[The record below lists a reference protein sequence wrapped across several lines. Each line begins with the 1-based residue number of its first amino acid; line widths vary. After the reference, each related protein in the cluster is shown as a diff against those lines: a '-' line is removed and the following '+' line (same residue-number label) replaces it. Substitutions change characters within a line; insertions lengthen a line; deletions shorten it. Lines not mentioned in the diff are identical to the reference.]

1 MRRRLVKLPSM
12 LLGLITLIPI
22 TVLFY
27 TFVWI
32 ADIIEDMI
40 TISVVV
46 SSSIKFIFLSSMLLF
61 VIWMVGEAVKEDL
74 E

>member
-1 MRRRLVKLPSM
+1 M